1 MANKGFPDSK
11 PGEKEEVPASH
22 CQGSRRH
29 QHHQSH

>member
-11 PGEKEEVPASH
+11 PGEKRCRRRTV
-22 CQGSRRH
+22 QGSRRH